1 MAHLVTKTFKI
12 IEIKSIELVYDIKKN
27 LPLITFK
34 NLYEKIKECHV
45 AVGHSDR
52 DKTWSEVKRRYAGIP
67 QQAIDIY
74 IRMCDAYQTR
84 RSILKPACGKPIL
97 SVGFLTRLQVDLI
110 DMHSVEHNGFKF
122 IIHVKN
128 HFTKFSWLFAL
139 PSKEANNVATHLRNI
154 FYTFGPPKILQSDNG
169 KECVAKIILE
179 LKSTWSNL
187 IIINGRPSH
196 PQSQGLVERANTVVQ
211 KMLGPVML
219 AINNCVSQSTQNA
232 PYEMVFG
239 QSVHTNDEFWLEVH
253 KQYSNSLIINE
264 GELPESICQ
273 ILSLN
278 HGELTTKDSSNTT
291 DDFPIPLLSSDTC
304 LTNTT
309 DNTTQSSHKRIR
321 DEAEKCY
328 ILTAERQYK
337 NYQVS
342 VKKQKKFQ
350 INDIVGLKISEVDR
364 TNTSAS
370 ILPCKIV
377 DVLTKEDSLYLQ
389 YKLATLD
396 GIINDWF
403 SSVDII
409 DLSETLSAELR
420 QLDTKKLSNVTFI
433 QVCQI
438 FSNFKSTDTC
448 KCTGS
453 CDINRCPY
461 TKRSILCCSKCHR
474 GKCSDRKNIN

>member
-27 LPLITFK
+27 LPLITFE

-97 SVGFLTRLQVDLI
+97 SVGFLTRLQL
-110 DMHSVEHNGFKF
+110 GF
-122 IIHVKN
+122 N
-128 HFTKFSWLFAL
+128 
-139 PSKEANNVATHLRNI
+139 R
-154 FYTFGPPKILQSDNG
+154 
-169 KECVAKIILE
+169 AKIILE

-187 IIINGRPSH
+187 IIINGRPRH

-433 QVCQI
+433 Q
-438 FSNFKSTDTC
+438 
-448 KCTGS
+448 
-453 CDINRCPY
+453 
-461 TKRSILCCSKCHR
+461 
-474 GKCSDRKNIN
+474 